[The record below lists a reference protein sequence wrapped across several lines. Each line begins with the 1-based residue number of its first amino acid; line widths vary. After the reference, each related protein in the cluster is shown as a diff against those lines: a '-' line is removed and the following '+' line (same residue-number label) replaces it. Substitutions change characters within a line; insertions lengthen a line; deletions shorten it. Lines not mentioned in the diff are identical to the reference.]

1 MEAEKQRRD
10 LILLEEQKLAE
21 QRVRW
26 RFITLRVILID
37 IYSIQNNLVIH
48 KLYNVNNL
56 LSVLSKQVT
65 SDETRS
71 SFS

>member
-37 IYSIQNNLVIH
+37 IYSIQNNLIH

>member
-37 IYSIQNNLVIH
+37 IYSIQNNLIH

-56 LSVLSKQVT
+56 LRVLSKQVT